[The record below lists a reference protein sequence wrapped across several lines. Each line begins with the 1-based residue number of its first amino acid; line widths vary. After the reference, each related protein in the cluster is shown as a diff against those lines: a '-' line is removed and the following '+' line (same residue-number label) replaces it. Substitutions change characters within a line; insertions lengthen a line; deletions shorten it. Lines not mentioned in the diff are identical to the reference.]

1 MSELSLEIVEG
12 PGAGRQVPLGEPLV
26 IGRSQEAQLV
36 LADNQVSR
44 RHARVSPR
52 GTDAV
57 VEDLGSSNGT
67 WLNGNEVHMPAA
79 LAPGDEL
86 LVGVTV
92 LQLRSLA
99 QIAAQPSAV
108 RPVPAAIAAEPA
120 APPQAGPPLT
130 PPPGAAG
137 AQPAPGTPAFSA
149 APLAQPGAPQ
159 GPGEELARLF
169 DARTRRRAQLAPL
182 AIFVLVALALLV
194 YLAVK

>member
-1 MSELSLEIVEG
+1 VSGLCLEIVEG
-12 PGAGRQVPLGEPLV
+12 PGAGHQVPLGEPLV

-36 LADNQVSR
+36 LSDDQVSR

-52 GTDAV
+52 SADAV

-67 WLNGNEVHMPAA
+67 WLNGNELHMPAA

-99 QIAAQPSAV
+99 QVEARPSAV
-108 RPVPAAIAAEPA
+108 RPVPPALAA
-120 APPQAGPPLT
+120 APPAPPQSAPLVQPGPP
-130 PPPGAAG
+130 
-137 AQPAPGTPAFSA
+137 QAPG
-149 APLAQPGAPQ
+149 G
-159 GPGEELARLF
+159 ELAALF
-169 DARTRRRAQLAPL
+169 DARTKRRAQLAPL

-194 YLAVK
+194 YLAAK